1 MNIKKEKEDLEKQL
15 NRLKQNSLIIFLLVL
30 INTCVVFS
38 QVESPSDNYI
48 LGQVEITGQNNFDK
62 NTILNITNLKIGQK
76 INTNGQEIT
85 NAVKS
90 LWNQNIFSDV
100 KIFKIEKENNTIH
113 LEVFLNSL
121 PKLSKFKF
129 SGIKKS
135 EEDDLRDKIRLKVGM
150 SVNSSVLK
158 NCTEKINN
166 YFIEKGRLNTK
177 CIVESLTDS
186 LNSNSV
192 TLNFKIIDNQRI
204 KIDKISFNG
213 NQSVKSS
220 KLKKTMKNTREKNLR
235 FLFSSSK
242 LVMNQLEED
251 LVSVRSLYNS
261 KGFRDFK
268 VTDYSISKISDN
280 GSVSID
286 IALDEGDQYFFG
298 DISWLG
304 NKKYDSERL
313 SDILSLKRGDIYDS
327 SLLDERINMSR
338 NGDDISA
345 LYMDDGY
352 LFFFSN

>member
-220 KLKKTMKNTREKNLR
+220 KLKKTMKNTREKKFKIP
-235 FLFSSSK
+235 FL
-242 LVMNQLEED
+242 
-251 LVSVRSLYNS
+251 
-261 KGFRDFK
+261 
-268 VTDYSISKISDN
+268 II
-280 GSVSID
+280 
-286 IALDEGDQYFFG
+286 
-298 DISWLG
+298 
-304 NKKYDSERL
+304 
-313 SDILSLKRGDIYDS
+313 
-327 SLLDERINMSR
+327 
-338 NGDDISA
+338 
-345 LYMDDGY
+345 
-352 LFFFSN
+352 

>member
-1 MNIKKEKEDLEKQL
+1 MQKNYIWLFLNIKKEKEDLEKQL

-220 KLKKTMKNTREKNLR
+220 KLKKTMKNTREK
-235 FLFSSSK
+235 
-242 LVMNQLEED
+242 
-251 LVSVRSLYNS
+251 
-261 KGFRDFK
+261 
-268 VTDYSISKISDN
+268 I
-280 GSVSID
+280 
-286 IALDEGDQYFFG
+286 
-298 DISWLG
+298 
-304 NKKYDSERL
+304 
-313 SDILSLKRGDIYDS
+313 
-327 SLLDERINMSR
+327 
-338 NGDDISA
+338 
-345 LYMDDGY
+345 
-352 LFFFSN
+352 